1 MPRGF
6 FITFEGLDG
15 SGKTTQLRR
24 LAAWLN
30 ASGRNVVTL
39 RQPGSTP
46 LGDRIRSIL
55 LDSRSESALGPI
67 APLAEMAL
75 MFADRAQS
83 IAEIIAPALAAG
95 DIVLC
100 DRFTDSSEAYQG
112 AGRRLG
118 SQRILAM
125 HAAVCDNLQ
134 PDLTLLLLP
143 PLAVALARARR
154 RNQRDAAKP
163 QPESGAA
170 AVAAVPADEDRFE
183 RESDDFHARIH
194 AAYLQIAAR
203 EPHRVVVI
211 ADNEAAPGEN
221 SITAIELRI
230 RAVVA
235 DRLKLP
241 HA

>member
-1 MPRGF
+1 MPRGY

-30 ASGRNVVTL
+30 AQGHHAVAL

-46 LGDRIRSIL
+46 LGDRIRSLL

-75 MFADRAQS
+75 MFADRAQA
-83 IAEIIAPALAAG
+83 IAEVIAPALAAG
-95 DIVLC
+95 HIVLC

-112 AGRRLG
+112 AGRQLG
-118 SQRILAM
+118 SARILAM

-143 PLAVALARARR
+143 PLASALARARR
-154 RNQRDAAKP
+154 RNHRDT
-163 QPESGAA
+163 AA
-170 AVAAVPADEDRFE
+170 ASDSETHTADENRFE
-183 RESDDFHARIH
+183 RESTEFHARIH
-194 AAYLQIAAR
+194 AAYLAIAAR
-203 EPHRVVVI
+203 EPQRVVPV
-211 ADNEAAPGEN
+211 ANHPAGDN
-221 SITAIELRI
+221 SIDAIELRI
-230 RAVVA
+230 RAIVA
-235 DRLKLP
+235 ERLQRKD
-241 HA
+241 